1 LGLCFDGFPF
11 WGKSEGG
18 LGCVLN
24 SRPSGGVGGALYLR
38 CMDQYFSI
46 GQIVATF
53 GLNGEV
59 VLKHNLGKK
68 TALKGLEVLFIEE
81 AKDKFLPYFITA
93 SKIKNEAEVYL
104 TIDGISNKED
114 AKKITAKKVWLLE
127 DDFKKH
133 TGKAAAISLIG
144 YMMIDGKKELGN
156 VLEVIEQPLQIL
168 CRLEMEGK
176 EVLIP
181 LHEETIRSIN
191 HKKKQVLVELPEG
204 LLEVYLG

>member
-1 LGLCFDGFPF
+1 
-11 WGKSEGG
+11 
-18 LGCVLN
+18 
-24 SRPSGGVGGALYLR
+24 
-38 CMDQYFSI
+38 MDQYFSI

-68 TALKGLEVLFIEE
+68 TSLKGLEVLFIEE

>member
-1 LGLCFDGFPF
+1 MDSPFGGSRKGAALCY
-11 WGKSEGG
+11 
-18 LGCVLN
+18 LCV
-24 SRPSGGVGGALYLR
+24 
-38 CMDQYFSI
+38 MDQYFSI

-68 TALKGLEVLFIEE
+68 TSLKGLEVLFIEE
-81 AKDKFLPYFITA
+81 AKDKFLPYFIIA
-93 SKIKNEAEVYL
+93 AKIKNEAEVFL
-104 TIDGISNKED
+104 TIDGITNKED

-144 YMMIDGKKELGN
+144 YMMIDARLNDGVGQGKKELGN
-156 VLEVIEQPLQIL
+156 ILEVIEQPLQIL
-168 CRLEMEGK
+168 CRLEIEGK

-191 HKKKQVLVELPEG
+191 HKKKQVVVELPEG
-204 LLEVYLG
+204 LLEIYLG

>member
-1 LGLCFDGFPF
+1 M
-11 WGKSEGG
+11 E
-18 LGCVLN
+18 
-24 SRPSGGVGGALYLR
+24 
-38 CMDQYFSI
+38 QYFSI
-46 GQIVATF
+46 GQIVGTF

-68 TALKGLEVLFIEE
+68 TSLKGLEVLFIEE

-93 SKIKNEAEVYL
+93 TKIKNDEEVYV
-104 TIDGISNKED
+104 TVDGITTKEA
-114 AKKITAKKVWLLE
+114 AKKISPKKVWLRE
-127 DDFKKH
+127 DDFKKYA
-133 TGKAAAISLIG
+133 GKTAPISLIG
-144 YMMIDGKKELGN
+144 YLMIDGKKELGN

-168 CRLEMEGK
+168 CRLEIEGK

-191 HKKKQVLVELPEG
+191 HKKKQVIVELPDG

>member
-1 LGLCFDGFPF
+1 MGCALMASSF
-11 WGKSEGG
+11 GG
-18 LGCVLN
+18 
-24 SRPSGGVGGALYLR
+24 SRKGAALSYI
-38 CMDQYFSI
+38 CTMEQYFSI
-46 GQIVATF
+46 GQIVGSF

-68 TALKGLEVLFIEE
+68 TALKGVEVLFIEE
-81 AKDKFLPYFITA
+81 AKDKFLPYFITSA
-93 SKIKNEAEVYL
+93 KIKNEAEIYIA
-104 TIDGISNKED
+104 IDGIATKE
-114 AKKITAKKVWLLE
+114 AARKINAKKVWLRE
-127 DDFKKH
+127 EDFKKQA
-133 TGKAAAISLIG
+133 GKTAPISLIG

-168 CRLEMEGK
+168 CKLEIEGK

-191 HKKKQVLVELPEG
+191 HKKKQVVVELPEG

>member
-1 LGLCFDGFPF
+1 MVASPLR
-11 WGKSEGG
+11 GKSEGG
-18 LGCVLN
+18 LGHA
-24 SRPSGGVGGALYLR
+24 SYL
-38 CMDQYFSI
+38 CLMEQYFSI

-93 SKIKNEAEVYL
+93 AKIKNETEVYL
-104 TIDGISNKED
+104 TIDGISNKEN
-114 AKKITAKKVWLLE
+114 AKKLTAKKVWLLE
-127 DDFKKH
+127 TDFKKH

-144 YMMIDGKKELGN
+144 YMMIDGTKELGN

-168 CRLEMEGK
+168 CRLDIDGK

-181 LHEETIRSIN
+181 LHEETIRSID
-191 HKKKQVLVELPEG
+191 HKKKQVIVELPDG